1 MSDKQAQVEAW
12 VRKKKTPIYGENF
25 IKFLIILAAALP
37 IPMAGLTLWVVFYF
51 PFVPSIVFIV
61 WGIASAVY
69 ITLDIVGAERSKVK
83 KS

>member
-1 MSDKQAQVEAW
+1 MSDKQAQAEAW
-12 VRKKKTPIYGENF
+12 VRKKKKTIYSENF

-37 IPMAGLTLWVVFYF
+37 IPMAAFVLWVVFYF
-51 PFVPSIVFIV
+51 PFMPVIVLVV

-69 ITLDIVGAERSKVK
+69 VTLDIVGAERSKVK